1 VQASYWDKAAA
12 RSHGKEAA
20 GLHCVRGREGE
31 IDRERERYE
40 GEEDQGKWQTDGGG
54 RRCLL
59 ACRLRWMSSQS

>member
-40 GEEDQGKWQTDGGG
+40 GEDQGKWQTDGGG
-54 RRCLL
+54 RDVCWLVGFDG
-59 ACRLRWMSSQS
+59 